1 MPDGSFFIYA
11 IPAVIVLGLAKGGF
25 TGLGALGLP
34 MFALGVNPIR
44 AAAVLLP
51 ILIIQDVV
59 SIIAYRRTWDG
70 GVLRIMLPGAAVGV
84 AIGWWFASS
93 VSVGVVLSAVGAI
106 AILFGIYRFWR
117 DNWARH
123 KGGAAWPRWSGGI
136 FGLAS
141 GFTSQIAHAGG
152 PPFQMWVMPR
162 QLPRDVFVGTTAIF
176 FAALNWI
183 KVPAYLAL
191 GQFTRENMFA
201 ALTLAPVAILSSV
214 LGVHLVRRV
223 PPDRFYALVY
233 ALLIATGCKLLFDGL
248 N

>member
-1 MPDGSFFIYA
+1 MPEAEFFYFA

-34 MFALGVNPIR
+34 LFALGVNPIR

-51 ILIIQDVV
+51 ILIVQDVV

-70 GVLRIMLPGAAVGV
+70 GVLRKMLPGAVAGV
-84 AIGWWFASS
+84 AIGWWFAAS
-93 VSVGVVLSAVGAI
+93 VSVGLVLAAVGAI
-106 AILFGIYRFWR
+106 AILFGIYRLWR
-117 DNWARH
+117 DHWSKDQR
-123 KGGAAWPRWSGGI
+123 GAAWPLWSGGV

-152 PPFQMWVMPR
+152 PPFQMWVMPQR
-162 QLPRDVFVGTTAIF
+162 LPRDVLVGTTAIF

-183 KVPAYLAL
+183 KVPAYFAL
-191 GQFTRENMFA
+191 GQFTRENILA
-201 ALTLAPVAILSSV
+201 ALTLAPVAIVSSV

-223 PPDRFYALVY
+223 PPDKFYTLVY
-233 ALLIATGCKLLFDGL
+233 ALLIVTGCKLLFDGL